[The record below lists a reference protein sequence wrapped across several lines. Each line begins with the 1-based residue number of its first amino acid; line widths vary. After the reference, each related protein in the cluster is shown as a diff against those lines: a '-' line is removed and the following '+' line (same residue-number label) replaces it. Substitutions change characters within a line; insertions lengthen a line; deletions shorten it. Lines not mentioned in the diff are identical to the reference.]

1 MHKVKTVI
9 KYAVS
14 SWKNSGFVVKM
25 CPTKKRILVYFD
37 LIYWFVRYGHDFND
51 YCTFKFWEKSS
62 SERKSYISLRRN
74 DVLRFAL
81 STPRVYNLFLDK
93 SAFNKRFSKYIKRG
107 FITTEDH
114 SWSEIEEFVHH
125 YKNVIVKPLSDFGGH
140 GVLKI
145 TSNSNN
151 YPLLLQTL
159 KDIVNNR
166 SKYII
171 EETIENCDEIS
182 QIAPSSLNTL
192 RFVTVIDKNN
202 QLHIIASLLRMGN
215 GFSVTDNY
223 HDAGMACAIDIET
236 GQMKGSAYGMNC
248 ISYDEHPYSKVK
260 FDGFRIPHYFECLE
274 AIKEIAFVEPEAR
287 YVGWD
292 IAITPNGIELL
303 EGNIPPGEDITQ
315 IATGC
320 GMWYSM
326 QEWI

>member
-1 MHKVKTVI
+1 MHKVRTVI
-9 KYAVS
+9 KYAIS
-14 SWKNSGFVVKM
+14 SWENSKFVKKM
-25 CPTKKRILVYFD
+25 CPQKKRILVYFD

-51 YCTFKFWEKSS
+51 YCTFRFWEKSS

-93 SAFNKRFSKYIKRG
+93 SAFNKRYSKYIKRG

-114 SWSEIEEFVHH
+114 SWSEIEEFVLY

-145 TSNSNN
+145 SFSLEN
-151 YPLLLQTL
+151 YSTQLRIL
-159 KDIVNNR
+159 KDIVDKKL
-166 SKYII
+166 KYIV
-171 EETIENCDEIS
+171 EETIENCDEIA

-192 RFVTVIDKNN
+192 RFVTVIDKYN

-215 GFSVTDNY
+215 GISVTDNY
-223 HDAGMACAIDIET
+223 HDGGMACAIDIES
-236 GQMKGSAYGMNC
+236 GKMKGSAYGMDC
-248 ISYDEHPYSKVK
+248 ISYDEHPYSNVK
-260 FDGFRIPHYFECLE
+260 FDGFNIPHYFECVE

-320 GMWYSM
+320 GMWFSM